1 MAGGTSG
8 TSGISSDQSGQGPAR
23 QTRGRNPGRYDWG
36 LVFAVTAMLGLG
48 VVMVFSASYP
58 RGLEGFEDP
67 FYFILRQVAWLALGI
82 VALVFGARMPYTF
95 WNRWSIPLM
104 GLSLLALL
112 GVIIFG
118 AERFGATRTFL
129 NGSIQPSEPAKVII
143 IVYVSAWLTSKG
155 RRIRDARAGLLPFG
169 VLMGIVAVLIV
180 LQPEISTAILIVV
193 TAAVMLF
200 IAGADI
206 KQLLVVSLIAAFTFW
221 LVITYSSYAADRVDR
236 YLDSVGN
243 PLASEEWQVSQAVQA
258 LMRGGVFGRG
268 VGNGLAQQTGF
279 LPVSWSDNIY
289 GVIGEELGLLGTLT
303 VLLLFAVL
311 AYRGLRIALRAPDHF
326 GMLLATGIT
335 TILILQ
341 ALLNMAVIVAA
352 APPTG
357 VTLPFISYGGS
368 SLVASLFGIGILLS
382 ISRYGLEA
390 GTRAAEFGR
399 YSYERIDLGRG
410 DGRSRV
416 SGAGSHPASRAA
428 GGAGT
433 RVATR
438 TARAGAYRSEV
449 PRISSGDGR
458 VRSGRTNSSGANNSR
473 GGAS

>member
-1 MAGGTSG
+1 
-8 TSGISSDQSGQGPAR
+8 
-23 QTRGRNPGRYDWG
+23 
-36 LVFAVTAMLGLG
+36 
-48 VVMVFSASYP
+48 MVFSASYP

-67 FYFILRQVAWLALGI
+67 FYFILRQLAWLALGI
-82 VALVFGARMPYTF
+82 AALVVGARMPYKV

-104 GLSLLALL
+104 GVALLALL
-112 GVIIFG
+112 GVIFFG
-118 AERFGATRTFL
+118 SERFGATRTFL
-129 NGSIQPSEPAKVII
+129 NGSVQPSEPAKMVI

-206 KQLLVVSLIAAFTFW
+206 KQLLVVSVIAAFTFW
-221 LVITYSSYAADRVDR
+221 MVITYSSYAGDRVDR

-258 LMRGGVFGRG
+258 LMRGGLFGRG

-289 GVIGEELGLLGTLT
+289 GVIGEELGLLGTLSI
-303 VLLLFAVL
+303 LLLFAML
-311 AYRGLRIALRAPDHF
+311 AWRGLRIALRAPDNF

-335 TILILQ
+335 TMLILQ

-382 ISRYGLEA
+382 ISRYGLESGA
-390 GTRAAEFGR
+390 RAAEVGR
-399 YSYERIDLGRG
+399 YSYERIDLRRG

-416 SGAGSHPASRAA
+416 SGAGGRTPSR
-428 GGAGT
+428 GSTHVG
-433 RVATR
+433 TR
-438 TARAGAYRSEV
+438 TATRAGAYRAEV
-449 PRISSGDGR
+449 PRASVGDGR
-458 VRSGRTNSSGANNSR
+458 IRSGGRSSSSGGS
-473 GGAS
+473 

>member
-1 MAGGTSG
+1 MAIGATGANA
-8 TSGISSDQSGQGPAR
+8 GQGTIK
-23 QTRGRNPGRYDWG
+23 QGRDRSVGRYDWA
-36 LVFAVTAMLGLG
+36 LLFTVTAMLGLG

-58 RGLEGFEDP
+58 RGLEGFDDP
-67 FYFILRQVAWLALGI
+67 FYFILRQLAWLALGI
-82 VALVFGARMPYTF
+82 TALLVGARIPYTF

-104 GLSLLALL
+104 GAALLALL

-118 AERFGATRTFL
+118 TERFGATRTFM
-129 NGSIQPSEPAKVII
+129 NGSIQPSEPAKVVI

-236 YLDSVGN
+236 YLASVGN
-243 PLASEEWQVSQAVQA
+243 PLASEEWQVSQGIQS
-258 LMRGGVFGRG
+258 LMRGGLFGRG

-311 AYRGLRIALRAPDHF
+311 AWRGLRIALRAPDNF

-382 ISRYGLEA
+382 ISRFGLDSGA
-390 GTRAAEFGR
+390 RAAEVGR
-399 YSYERIDLGRG
+399 YTYERIDLGRG
-410 DGRSRV
+410 DGRSRL
-416 SGAGSHPASRAA
+416 SGAGGRPASRAA
-428 GGAGT
+428 HT
-433 RVATR
+433 TTR
-438 TARAGAYRSEV
+438 TAVRTAARSGAYRAEV
-449 PRISSGDGR
+449 PRASTGDGR
-458 VRSGRTNSSGANNSR
+458 VRSGGRSSSG
-473 GGAS
+473 GGG

>member
-1 MAGGTSG
+1 MAM
-8 TSGISSDQSGQGPAR
+8 
-23 QTRGRNPGRYDWG
+23 QTRSAPEAPASARSLPHSRPSEGGRYDWA
-36 LVFAVTAMLGLG
+36 LLFAVTAMLGLG
-48 VVMVFSASYP
+48 LVMVFSASYP

-67 FYFILRQVAWLALGI
+67 FYFILRQLAWLALGI
-82 VALVFGARMPYTF
+82 GALVFGARVPYTV

-104 GLSLLALL
+104 GGALLGLL
-112 GVIIFG
+112 GVIFFG
-118 AERFGATRTFL
+118 SERFGATRTFL
-129 NGSIQPSEPAKVII
+129 NGSIQPSEPAKILII
-143 IVYVSAWLTSKG
+143 IYVSAWLTSKG

-193 TAAVMLF
+193 TAGVMLF

-206 KQLLVVSLIAAFTFW
+206 KQLFVVSLIAAFTFW

-258 LMRGGVFGRG
+258 LMRGGLFGRG

-289 GVIGEELGLLGTLT
+289 GVIGEELGLLGTLS
-303 VLLLFAVL
+303 VLLLFAML
-311 AYRGLRIALRAPDHF
+311 AWRGLRIALRAPDNF

-335 TILILQ
+335 PMLILQ

-368 SLVASLFGIGILLS
+368 SLMASLFGIGVLLS
-382 ISRYGLEA
+382 ISRYGLA
-390 GTRAAEFGR
+390 SGARTAEVGR
-399 YSYERIDLGRG
+399 YSYERIDLRRG
-410 DGRSRV
+410 DGRSRL
-416 SGAGSHPASRAA
+416 SSTGSRASSRSTPHPGTRSATRAGS
-428 GGAGT
+428 
-433 RVATR
+433 
-438 TARAGAYRSEV
+438 YRSEV
-449 PRISSGDGR
+449 ARTSSGDGR
-458 VRSGRTNSSGANNSR
+458 IRSGGRSNQRSTRT
-473 GGAS
+473 GGS

>member
-1 MAGGTSG
+1 MAGQTAGQVSGSSKRSGHAGGHTS
-8 TSGISSDQSGQGPAR
+8 
-23 QTRGRNPGRYDWG
+23 GRYDWA
-36 LVFAVTAMLGLG
+36 LLFAVTAMLGLG
-48 VVMVFSASYP
+48 LVMVFSASFP
-58 RGLEGFEDP
+58 RGLEGFDDP
-67 FYFILRQVAWLALGI
+67 FYFITRQLMWLGLGI
-82 VALVFGARMPYTF
+82 VALLFGARVPYTA

-104 GLSLLALL
+104 GLALLALL
-112 GVIIFG
+112 GVIFFG

-129 NGSIQPSEPAKVII
+129 NGSIQPSEPAKIVI

-180 LQPEISTAILIVV
+180 LQPEISTAILIVL

-206 KQLLVVSLIAAFTFW
+206 KQLLVVGLIAALTFW

-258 LMRGGVFGRG
+258 LMRGGLLGSG
-268 VGNGLAQQTGF
+268 VGSGMAQQTGF

-311 AYRGLRIALRAPDHF
+311 AWRGLRIALRAPDNF

-335 TILILQ
+335 TMLILQ

-368 SLVASLFGIGILLS
+368 SLLASLFGIGILLS
-382 ISRYGLEA
+382 ISRYGLDA
-390 GTRAAEFGR
+390 GAHASSLSEVGR

-416 SGAGSHPASRAA
+416 PGAGSGPASRPASRAA
-428 GGAGT
+428 AQ
-433 RVATR
+433 TR
-438 TARAGAYRSEV
+438 TAPRSAARAGSYRAEV
-449 PRISSGDGR
+449 PRASVGDGR
-458 VRSGRTNSSGANNSR
+458 IRSGGSSKR
-473 GGAS
+473 GGG

>member
-1 MAGGTSG
+1 MAFGANGGLTSQDK
-8 TSGISSDQSGQGPAR
+8 IRQG
-23 QTRGRNPGRYDWG
+23 RGHTVGRYDWG
-36 LVFAVTAMLGLG
+36 LLFTVTAMLGLG

-58 RGLEGFEDP
+58 RGLEGFDDP
-67 FYFILRQVAWLALGI
+67 FYFILRQLAWLALGI
-82 VALVFGARMPYTF
+82 AVLVIGARVPYTF

-104 GLSLLALL
+104 GVALLALL

-118 AERFGATRTFL
+118 TERFGATRTFL
-129 NGSIQPSEPAKVII
+129 NGSIQPSEPAKIII

-193 TAAVMLF
+193 AAAIMLF

-206 KQLLVVSLIAAFTFW
+206 KQLLVVGLIAAFTFW

-236 YLDSVGN
+236 YLASVGN

-258 LMRGGVFGRG
+258 LMRGGLWGSG

-289 GVIGEELGLLGTLT
+289 GVIGEEMGLLGTLT

-311 AYRGLRIALRAPDHF
+311 AYRGLRVALRAPDNF

-368 SLVASLFGIGILLS
+368 SLVASLFGIGVLLN
-382 ISRYGLEA
+382 ISRFGLDS
-390 GTRAAEFGR
+390 GTRAAEAGR
-399 YSYERIDLGRG
+399 YTYERIDLGRG
-410 DGRSRV
+410 DGRSRLP
-416 SGAGSHPASRAA
+416 SA
-428 GGAGT
+428 GGRASD
-433 RVATR
+433 RPAARPVTR
-438 TARAGAYRSEV
+438 TAARAGAYRSEIS
-449 PRISSGDGR
+449 RISTGDGR
-458 VRSGRTNSSGANNSR
+458 IRSGGRSKP
-473 GGAS
+473 GGG